1 MLGLSGQAKAQ
12 TLLTSPAYFT
22 FVVGNA
28 ISGVALPSMDSHE
41 GAAFVVTSYSG
52 IRSEYTPLEDVGV
65 TFNYNTGMFSG
76 NPTREAAHT
85 FSLQSYD
92 GDTARNFVSVGVETL
107 KLRTTPVD
115 FTFTVGTSIVNATL
129 ASRDQHGGAVFAITS
144 YSGIFSEYAPLEDAG
159 VTFSY
164 NTGVFSGNP
173 TQVLAN
179 TFSLQSYDGDTARNF
194 VTVRVLTESNAVIIA
209 QQADI
214 DLTAGFARTVA
225 LNSAVGGTTP
235 YTYALTRMGGTLPPT
250 SILSLDSTN
259 AMLTAG
265 ASIASSHAGNYILT
279 VRDAGGETASTNFA
293 ISVAD
298 RLRFESTANPGDTT
312 FLIGDVESITLG
324 NATDGQAT
332 VNYTLTAAGTAVNNA
347 ANVVA
352 GVAYTAASGG
362 TAATI
367 SGTPTAAADVAIV
380 YAATDANGAS
390 VTFQF
395 NLVVLP
401 KPTFATQQT
410 DLEFTAGFARTFNL
424 AQATSGSGTLTYTLA
439 RQTGNLRTQALVF
452 ASSRALRSTAALETG
467 DAGDYILTATDTNNI
482 KAHTTFSINV
492 ADELAFP
499 GGANPGNRAVLTT
512 SASSI
517 TLGNASGGK
526 ATVVYVFSVDGTT
539 VTNGN
544 AVVAG
549 MNYTAISGSTAATI
563 SGTPTALNTGVDV
576 TYIATDAN
584 SAAVTFGFTLSVVDK
599 PTFPANITATY
610 TRTYPLYSSG
620 GATSR
625 SGEVLTLPAASGGT
639 GTIAYTDTN
648 NLPGG
653 LSAGDLS
660 DGRQVIRGS
669 PTQSGMF
676 VYTRYATATSG
687 AGTFTLTLHI
697 VAEPSF
703 ATSQST
709 AYFTAGNADTV
720 NLTTASD
727 GVGDL
732 TYSLSRISGTVPA
745 ALTIDTATAVLGATG
760 AIAAADTGR
769 YIVTATDKHGATATL
784 TFQVQVDD
792 ALGITVGDLNLT
804 IGTAVQLPAAS
815 QGRAPFI
822 YSVSGLGS
830 GLTFNPNPSSRTI
843 DGALTIAAPADLT
856 LSLTYGIEDAN
867 GATTSDA
874 FMLHIIP
881 LRFATAQRT
890 LRFIPEQAQTENLG
904 DALTSAAGAGTV
916 AYAIDPDPSALD
928 GLSYDDNNG
937 NPQLIATADFAVADD
952 AVLDYTLTATY
963 IIGTGNTAVTH
974 TATQNIT
981 LDVRQGGEQL
991 APVNEEVIS
1000 KVAASVVGST
1010 LSAITERIAAA
1021 NIATPLAL
1029 IGGQTPQTALAN
1041 YAKAV
1046 ADGAEDNN
1054 ALLANSRFVLPFASL
1069 PSSANIGAIW
1079 GSVQMREL
1087 DGDVDAVDWSG
1098 DVSGLHL
1105 GVDFKVDENLIGVAV
1120 SKSDADIDYK
1130 TTDAQGKVT
1139 EGKYEVEL
1147 TALHPYIN
1155 RQFGDIDAWA
1165 SIGLGSGEMT
1175 VTEKGGDAIKSDLAL
1190 TALGG
1195 GVGMQIV
1202 QGLQL
1207 RVEVQTA
1214 DIDIEG
1220 NTASGLL
1227 QQDLSTNSIRALA
1240 RWQNLYLTPTVPLF
1254 TANQTAFFEAGMR
1267 RDSGDGESRRAAME
1281 AALGWNYRGQRATIE
1296 AAAHGLFGRKEYR
1309 EWGAYT
1315 NVRVSGGDDG
1325 QGLSLRIR
1333 PSYGEAQGEFGRVW
1347 NADSFDDIVADD
1359 SNSDNT
1365 AYQWRTETR
1374 LSYGIQSA
1382 SGLVAPFVDA
1392 AADTYRLGVD
1402 WSPHRYFDVNLTG
1415 ERRHGND
1422 DADER
1427 RVLLQGEV
1435 KF

>member
-1 MLGLSGQAKAQ
+1 M
-12 TLLTSPAYFT
+12 
-22 FVVGNA
+22 
-28 ISGVALPSMDSHE
+28 
-41 GAAFVVTSYSG
+41 
-52 IRSEYTPLEDVGV
+52 
-65 TFNYNTGMFSG
+65 
-76 NPTREAAHT
+76 
-85 FSLQSYD
+85 
-92 GDTARNFVSVGVETL
+92 
-107 KLRTTPVD
+107 
-115 FTFTVGTSIVNATL
+115 
-129 ASRDQHGGAVFAITS
+129 
-144 YSGIFSEYAPLEDAG
+144 
-159 VTFSY
+159 
-164 NTGVFSGNP
+164 
-173 TQVLAN
+173 
-179 TFSLQSYDGDTARNF
+179 
-194 VTVRVLTESNAVIIA
+194 
-209 QQADI
+209 
-214 DLTAGFARTVA
+214 
-225 LNSAVGGTTP
+225 
-235 YTYALTRMGGTLPPT
+235 
-250 SILSLDSTN
+250 
-259 AMLTAG
+259 
-265 ASIASSHAGNYILT
+265 
-279 VRDAGGETASTNFA
+279 
-293 ISVAD
+293 
-298 RLRFESTANPGDTT
+298 
-312 FLIGDVESITLG
+312 
-324 NATDGQAT
+324 
-332 VNYTLTAAGTAVNNA
+332 
-347 ANVVA
+347 
-352 GVAYTAASGG
+352 
-362 TAATI
+362 
-367 SGTPTAAADVAIV
+367 
-380 YAATDANGAS
+380 
-390 VTFQF
+390 
-395 NLVVLP
+395 
-401 KPTFATQQT
+401 
-410 DLEFTAGFARTFNL
+410 
-424 AQATSGSGTLTYTLA
+424 
-439 RQTGNLRTQALVF
+439 
-452 ASSRALRSTAALETG
+452 
-467 DAGDYILTATDTNNI
+467 
-482 KAHTTFSINV
+482 
-492 ADELAFP
+492 
-499 GGANPGNRAVLTT
+499 
-512 SASSI
+512 
-517 TLGNASGGK
+517 
-526 ATVVYVFSVDGTT
+526 
-539 VTNGN
+539 
-544 AVVAG
+544 
-549 MNYTAISGSTAATI
+549 
-563 SGTPTALNTGVDV
+563 
-576 TYIATDAN
+576 
-584 SAAVTFGFTLSVVDK
+584 
-599 PTFPANITATY
+599 
-610 TRTYPLYSSG
+610 
-620 GATSR
+620 
-625 SGEVLTLPAASGGT
+625 
-639 GTIAYTDTN
+639 
-648 NLPGG
+648 
-653 LSAGDLS
+653 
-660 DGRQVIRGS
+660 IRGS
-669 PTQSGMF
+669 PTQTGAFS
-676 VYTRYATATSG
+676 YTRTATDSNG
-687 AGTFTLTLHI
+687 EGTFTLTLH
-697 VAEPSF
+697 VAAAVAF
-703 ATSQST
+703 GGTQSQV
-709 AYFTAGNADTV
+709 YFTAGNGDTV
-720 NLTTASD
+720 NLTTAS
-727 GVGDL
+727 GGVVGDL
-732 TYSLSRISGTVPA
+732 VYSLTRISGTVPA
-745 ALTIDTATAVLGATG
+745 ALTIDTSTAVLGATG
-760 AIAAADTGR
+760 AIAAADSGR

-815 QGRAPFI
+815 QGQGRAPFI
-822 YSVSGLGS
+822 YSVTGLPSS

-1046 ADGAEDNN
+1046 ADDADDNN

-1175 VTEKGGDAIKSDLAL
+1175 VTEAGGDAIKSDLAL

-1227 QQDLSTNSIRALA
+1227 QQDLSTNSMRAMA

-1347 NADSFDDIVADD
+1347 DADSFDDIGIAVDD
-1359 SNSDNT
+1359 SNSDSAT
-1365 AYQWRTETR
+1365 YQWRTETR